1 MESEFKEY
9 ELLEDIIIPKG
20 TVFVECN
27 YQRMEN
33 PLTAVIGEGLKN
45 SVINVAVS
53 HETIKEMKDKFKE
66 I

>member
-1 MESEFKEY
+1 MKSEFKEY